1 MISGADG
8 NYPLTFGLCLVFIL
22 LVPFAIAG
30 LALINAGL
38 GRSRSAAQA
47 MTSTVCVVGIAV
59 LVYFVWGLAIQKF
72 NNITAHND
80 PFALAKPGLFLRGVS
95 WEALSS
101 AAVLLPLLSVALGSL
116 IPLGAGADRWRL
128 SAACTSTIAFAG
140 ASYPLFACFAWHA
153 RVALLN
159 WGSVGFVD
167 AGGSGT
173 IQ

>member
-80 PFALAKPGLFLRGVS
+80 PFALAKPGLFLRGAS

-101 AAVLLPLLSVALGSL
+101 AAVLLPLLSVALGFFFNDAAATESYTLSL
-116 IPLGAGADRWRL
+116 RAAVAARLDRRLEDGA
-128 SAACTSTIAFAG
+128 
-140 ASYPLFACFAWHA
+140 
-153 RVALLN
+153 
-159 WGSVGFVD
+159 
-167 AGGSGT
+167 
-173 IQ
+173 